1 MKKLVKIIQEHLRSD
16 FKPLY
21 YGAITLLLIT
31 SIGINYSIDLENGII
46 DKHTGK
52 WIRAVYYFIL
62 YATGYYGTCL
72 LVSRFNRNSSFWGT
86 RNFWLLSLF
95 GLLVLSIDRGFPYLH
110 EIASL
115 FSQQYEGY
123 SWVFRTTNHAT
134 GFFIILL
141 PLLFFY
147 KAFDKTPSAHYGLT
161 HTGNLKPYLYLLMVV
176 APVIL
181 IASFHPSF
189 SSFYPIY
196 KSNNVAELWQWP
208 DYLPAFI
215 FEFLYGLD
223 FLNVELLFRGF
234 FVIGMAQVLGKDAI
248 IPMVTIYCYLHFGK
262 PMGETISS
270 IFGGYILGTIAL
282 YTRSVWGGVFVHVGV
297 AWLMEAGAY
306 FQKLI

>member
-1 MKKLVKIIQEHLRSD
+1 VKKLVKIIQEHLRSD

-21 YGAITLLLIT
+21 YTTIALLLII
-31 SIGINYSIDLENGII
+31 SISINYSINLENGII
-46 DKHTGK
+46 DTHTGK
-52 WIRAVYYFIL
+52 WIRVVYYFLL
-62 YATGYYGTCL
+62 YASGYYVTCL
-72 LVSRFNRNSSFWGT
+72 LVSKFNRTTFW
-86 RNFWLLSLF
+86 RSKNFWLLSIF
-95 GLLVLSIDRGFPYLH
+95 GLLVLSVDRGFPYLH
-110 EIASL
+110 DLASL
-115 FSQQYEGY
+115 FDQKYNGY
-123 SWVFRTTNHAT
+123 TWLFRTGNHAT

-141 PLLFFY
+141 PLFLFY
-147 KAFDKTPSAHYGLT
+147 KLADTVNSGFYGLT
-161 HTGNLKPYLYLLMVV
+161 HSGNIKPYVYLLLVV
-176 APVIL
+176 APIIL

-189 SSFYPIY
+189 SNYYPIY
-196 KSNNVAELWQWP
+196 KTTNVAELWGWP
-208 DYLPAFI
+208 SYLPALI

-248 IPMVTIYCYLHFGK
+248 LPMVTIYCYLHFGK

-306 FQKLI
+306 LQKLI